1 MGSTPGHLTKE
12 LNISSRCNSIAR
24 DLPVVVVLLLLLL
37 VMVHQIVVH
46 LIPPGIAWILSLAS
60 DWPAW
65 ISCCR
70 WREVSFQMQPLPAG
84 SQVRKSTQITSFA
97 KGCKQWQHSLRL
109 SFESPDNADALL
121 TFPRFGSAPNFCNAQ
136 ANFPVYCQ
144 PVILVW
150 FILYNTCIGLV
161 DFLHQ
166 YSWGDWKVVHCTSLA
181 MALFSQRGG
190 VGGGGRC
197 QSTIIPRFR
206 CLKTPCLCERS
217 FDRFKCFP
225 SPPNQFHR
233 PSFNSLNMTLFVS
246 FKRFLSKAGSV
257 LQAPTS
263 LSLWSQWY
271 ACCI

>member
-1 MGSTPGHLTKE
+1 MNDLTMCVCMFCPGRSRQDFWEEAGALQGQQSSLWPWLVQWVGSLPGHLTKE
-12 LNISSRCNSIAR
+12 LNISSRCNSFAR
-24 DLPVVVVLLLLLL
+24 DLPVLVLVLLLLL

-150 FILYNTCIGLV
+150 FIL
-161 DFLHQ
+161 
-166 YSWGDWKVVHCTSLA
+166 
-181 MALFSQRGG
+181 
-190 VGGGGRC
+190 
-197 QSTIIPRFR
+197 
-206 CLKTPCLCERS
+206 
-217 FDRFKCFP
+217 
-225 SPPNQFHR
+225 
-233 PSFNSLNMTLFVS
+233 
-246 FKRFLSKAGSV
+246 SV
-257 LQAPTS
+257 RKKFGQ
-263 LSLWSQWY
+263 
-271 ACCI
+271 I